1 MAGIGERRQRERMI
15 YIHYSCVK
23 FSKIKLK
30 KSKKKN
36 LENGIIVYS
45 SKLLAI
51 IVSPFIYVNDMN
63 TRSLK
68 L

>member
-1 MAGIGERRQRERMI
+1 MI